1 MSFSLSGKT
10 AIVTGAAQGL
20 GLAIA
25 RHFLD
30 KGANVMCADIDE
42 ARLADEFG
50 AEARADGPVRMFGG
64 DMCQKLT
71 IANLLSATVD
81 GFEKVDILINA
92 TRVLMHSDPL
102 NPEEDAVEAL
112 LKRNL
117 MTALRMSQMT
127 AKRMIQQAERSEDP
141 ADAGGAIINLSSLSA
156 QRVQRGLMG
165 YAIAAAGVE
174 QMTRAMAVELAPKH
188 IRVNAIAFG
197 SLMSASLQQALKDE
211 PDYRNAIVAGTPMAR
226 IAPAQEIAETAQFLA
241 SDAASFITGQV
252 LVVDGGRSLLDCV
265 PAPVH

>member
-30 KGANVMCADIDE
+30 KGANVMFADNDEERLVDEVGQE
-42 ARLADEFG
+42 ART
-50 AEARADGPVRMFGG
+50 DGPVRMYAG

-81 GFEKVDILINA
+81 AFEKVDILINA
-92 TRVLMHSDPL
+92 TRVLRHSEPL
-102 NPEEDAVEAL
+102 NPEEDAVEEL
-112 LKRNL
+112 LRLNL

-127 AKRMIQQAERSEDP
+127 AKRMIQQAGRAEDHTGP
-141 ADAGGAIINLSSLSA
+141 AGTIVNLSSLSA
-156 QRVQRGLMG
+156 SRVQKGLMG

-226 IAPAQEIAETAQFLA
+226 IAPAHEIAETAQFLA
-241 SDAASFITGQV
+241 SDASSFMTGQV
-252 LVVDGGRSLLDCV
+252 LVLDGGRSLLDCV